1 MSESLQ
7 HGRRWNRGSRRE
19 RGFTLVEM
27 LVATTITLMMIFAM
41 VEVFKQLGDRVIDSR
56 AMLEVSG
63 RVRSAAAMLER
74 DLTGVTVDMRS
85 WSDRAGGQ
93 GYFEYIEGGGS
104 DASPGYAGASLP
116 TNIDAKSNGVDLSKF
131 GLFGDMD
138 DVLMFTAYSPDK
150 PFIGRQVI
158 STLSPPGE
166 KTVQIQSKI
175 AEIIWWTHWNDADGD
190 SRVGLG
196 EVTLH
201 RRALLV
207 RPDLS
212 LVYPAALG
220 SRTRIARFYNANDIS
235 ANVSGSTLTANSLAD
250 LSLRGNRVAHVV
262 NTTISTVTVYDRDNA
277 PLQFDDANALQWRVG
292 EDAVLADVLAFD
304 VRVYDPYAPV
314 VSDGA
319 GGILKPGAQS
329 YNPSSSSS
337 GANAIVGQGAYVD
350 LGYSLGS
357 SSLFNASNTN
367 YRSNIFNRSLQ
378 KSFATVVKSPT
389 MGTVLVPAS
398 PNQKSLLLSAL
409 PGFNGGNNHTA
420 YTFDTWTQAYEH
432 DGVNQDSS
440 STDTITDEGADGLD
454 NDGSNGVDD
463 PAERETAPPYNR
475 ALSGIK
481 VTIRVLEFDT
491 RQVLQTSVAS
501 DFVPE

>member
-7 HGRRWNRGSRRE
+7 QGRRWNRASKYV

-93 GYFEYIEGGGS
+93 GYFEYIEGGGT
-104 DASPGYAGASLP
+104 DASPGYAGAGLP
-116 TNIDAKSNGVDLSKF
+116 TNIDAESNGVDLSKF

-150 PFIGRQVI
+150 PFIGRWVNASGI
-158 STLSPPGE
+158 
-166 KTVQIQSKI
+166 TVQIRSKI

-190 SRVGLG
+190 GRVGLG

-207 RPDLS
+207 RPDLGVVNPGAVGGRS
-212 LVYPAALG
+212 A
-220 SRTRIARFYNANDIS
+220 IARFYNANDVS
-235 ANVSGSTLTANSLAD
+235 VRVSGGGVITANSLAD

-314 VSDGA
+314 VAVVDTNGNVI
-319 GGILKPGAQS
+319 GVRKPGDPS

-337 GANAIVGQGAYVD
+337 PPVDNAVVGQGAYVD
-350 LGYSLGS
+350 LGYSLGTALS
-357 SSLFNASNTN
+357 NTSNTN
-367 YRSNIFNRSLQ
+367 YRSNLFNRSLQ
-378 KSFATVVKSPT
+378 KSFARVV
-389 MGTVLVPAS
+389 GTTTVPAS
-398 PNQKSLLLSAL
+398 PNRKSLLLSVL
-409 PGFNGGNNHTA
+409 PGFNGGSNHTA

-432 DGVNQDSS
+432 DGVNQDASS
-440 STDTITDEGADGLD
+440 ADTITDEGSDGLD